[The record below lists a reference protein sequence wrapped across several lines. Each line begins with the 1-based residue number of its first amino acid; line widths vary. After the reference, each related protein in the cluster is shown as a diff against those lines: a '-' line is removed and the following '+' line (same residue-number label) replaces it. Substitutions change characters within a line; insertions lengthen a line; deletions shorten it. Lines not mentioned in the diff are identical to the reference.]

1 MCRGP
6 PGLRCCNKAPLDY
19 TAAQAEA
26 APDVDPV
33 SGRGGHK
40 PPCSAVSAATSTSAS
55 GLLAQHLSSSWYREL
70 SAEPGPGRESP
81 TFLQPEGHEGQRRK
95 GGEEERSLRKL
106 KGSQPS
112 GLASNMGAQEGTTM
126 PGSCVSSQT
135 CSPPPPP
142 CCKCASHQFR
152 YGNEMVFP
160 VLTQQQQVKG
170 KGCLSGT

>member
-40 PPCSAVSAATSTSAS
+40 PPCSAVSAATSTSVS

-106 KGSQPS
+106 KRSQPS